1 MKPSF
6 RPILDASIPEMKG
19 SARCARAG
27 WLVICPLVAISILF
41 MVACATPEPIPA
53 SERFTAS
60 TPVKVVGDFDDIE
73 SAVRIGASQSE
84 MAILET
90 HRPSANVYDFELL
103 TITDEPA
110 RLRIEQDP
118 DAPAGVASLTLSASV
133 GRFGNRPW
141 EERLIGRV
149 ARRLEA
155 LHGVDV
161 APLQDP

>member
-1 MKPSF
+1 MH
-6 RPILDASIPEMKG
+6 G
-19 SARCARAG
+19 SSG
-27 WLVICPLVAISILF
+27 HICGVVTVVRSLVAISILF
-41 MVACATPEPIPA
+41 IVGCATPEPIPA

-90 HRPSANVYDFELL
+90 RRPSATVYEFDLL

-110 RLRIEQDP
+110 RLRVEQD
-118 DAPAGVASLTLSASV
+118 AEVGSGVASLTLSASV

-141 EERLIGRV
+141 EERLIGRI